1 MHTIV
6 LIPGYMWEKKMWSN
20 QLDILKKKYKVII
33 PQLDKGSN
41 IQEFKKNTL
50 KLLPEKFSVI
60 GFSMGGFVALKLAI
74 EEVERVE
81 DLVLIGTNARSVSKD
96 RRLLLKKSIS
106 ELNSENFVSKFS
118 SSSFYSYFAK
128 HNTTNQKYLNLIEDM
143 VKKLGLDCLEKQT
156 KAILER
162 PSLINLLSKIKA
174 RCLVVSGELDNLS
187 TKEMNEELSNNII
200 DSELQYIKNSGHFV
214 MLEEKEE
221 FNKIILNWL
230 Q

>member
-1 MHTIV
+1 MDTIV
-6 LIPGYMWEKKMWSN
+6 LIPGYMCDKSMWSN

-33 PQLDKGSN
+33 PQLN
-41 IQEFKKNTL
+41 IGDSIEKFKNNTL

-60 GFSMGGFVALKLAI
+60 GFSMGGFVALKMAI
-74 EEVERVE
+74 EERERVK

-96 RRLLLKKSIS
+96 RRLLLNKSIS

-118 SSSFYSYFAK
+118 SNSFYSYFAK
-128 HNTTNQKYLNLIEDM
+128 HNTINHRNLNLIKEM

-174 RCLVVSGELDNLS
+174 RCLIISGELDNLS
-187 TKEMNEELSNNII
+187 TKEMNEELSTNIT
-200 DSELQYIKNSGHFV
+200 DSELHFIKNSGHFV
-214 MLEEKEE
+214 MIEEEKK

>member
-6 LIPGYMWEKKMWSN
+6 LIPGYMCDKNMWSN
-20 QLDILKKKYKVII
+20 QLDILKKKYKVVI
-33 PQLDKGSN
+33 PQLDVGNS
-41 IQEFKKNTL
+41 IEEFKKNTL
-50 KLLPEKFSVI
+50 SLLPEKFSII

-74 EEVERVE
+74 EEVGRVD
-81 DLVLIGTNARSVSKD
+81 DLILTGTNARSVSKN

-118 SSSFYSYFAK
+118 SSTFHSYFAEN
-128 HNTTNQKYLNLIEDM
+128 NTTNQSYLNLIEEM
-143 VKKLGLDCLEKQT
+143 VKKLGLDCLKKQT

-174 RCLVVSGELDNLS
+174 RCLIVSGELDNLS
-187 TKEMNEELSNNII
+187 TKEMNEELSKNII

-214 MLEEKEE
+214 MLEEKEK

>member
-6 LIPGYMWEKKMWSN
+6 LISGYMCDKKMWSN

-33 PQLDKGSN
+33 PQLDAGNN

-200 DSELQYIKNSGHFV
+200 DSELLYIKNSGHFV

>member
-6 LIPGYMWEKKMWSN
+6 LISGYMRDKKMWSN

-33 PQLDKGSN
+33 PQLDTGNN

-200 DSELQYIKNSGHFV
+200 DSELLYIKNSGHFV